1 MISLLFQV
9 LIFVGDYIDQ
19 STQQIIQIY
28 PNNIISLCKEVPV
41 PWNQYIYHIILME
54 HMEN

>member
-41 PWNQYIYHIILME
+41 PWNQYIYHIIS
-54 HMEN
+54 